1 MRSKDLKDELK
12 DCSRINEADLKQI
25 VEMMNYGSMGSIQL
39 IIELLKTVLDRIELK
54 NDKIIDGRT
63 EEVFTSESFRKFIS
77 DNFSTYVTDE
87 LYSELETERKNN

>member
-39 IIELLKTVLDRIELK
+39 IIELLKTVLDRIELDG
-54 NDKIIDGRT
+54 DKIIDGRT

-77 DNFSTYVTDE
+77 DNFSEYVTDE
-87 LYSELETERKNN
+87 LYSELEAERKK